1 VLQKYI
7 ENTFKKSV
15 RFNAAAL
22 SRFVDRGNFDQFRT
36 FHTLLLIA
44 RARERE
50 RERWVWTYGVM
61 DRG

>member
-44 RARERE
+44 RERE